1 MSGGGPAIGRARAV
15 LSHYGAGAP
24 GTDPD
29 ALADLYRDLHAHP
42 EPGFG
47 EERTAAVGTAALSEA
62 GYQVTTGVGGT
73 GVVGVLRSGPGPAVL
88 LRADMDALPVR
99 ELTGLPYASRSGG
112 PGDDRPPL
120 MHACGHDMHVSCL
133 IGAASVLADAA
144 AHWSGTVLAVLQ
156 PSEENGAGARAMLD
170 DGLYARFGTPD
181 AVFAQHVFPL
191 PAGVLALRPGLVL
204 GATESVEVT
213 LTGRGGHGS
222 QPHRTVDPVV
232 MAAASVMRLQ
242 GVVAREVDPEEQA
255 VLTVARLRA
264 GHAENVIPDEAVLT
278 LNARAFDTDVL
289 RRVVAAARRILDG
302 EAAASGAPVPP
313 RYRGLGAFPTT
324 VNDPAATAR
333 LGDAFGEVLGA
344 DRVVPMD
351 RMIGSED
358 MGHFGT
364 DAGAPSVFWGLGS
377 LVPGTAPAPESD
389 SAGNHS
395 PYFAPAVEPTL
406 STGVRA
412 MTLAALT
419 ALGPP
424 DHPA

>member
-1 MSGGGPAIGRARAV
+1 MTAVEGARARAV
-15 LSHYGAGAP
+15 LSRYGSGAP
-24 GTDPD
+24 GTDPA

-47 EERTAAVGTAALSEA
+47 EERTAAVGAAALADA

-73 GVVGVLRSGPGPAVL
+73 GVVGVLRSGPGPTVL
-88 LRADMDALPVR
+88 IRADMDALPVR
-99 ELTGLPYASRSGG
+99 ELTGLPYASRVGA
-112 PGDDRPPL
+112 PGDPRTPL
-120 MHACGHDMHVSCL
+120 MHACGHDMHVTCL
-133 IGAASVLADAA
+133 VGAASVLAAA
-144 AHWSGTVLAVLQ
+144 RGNWSGTVMAVLQ

-170 DGLYARFGTPD
+170 DDLYRRFGTPS

-204 GATESVEVT
+204 GATENLEVT

-242 GVVAREVDPEEQA
+242 GVVARELDPEEQA

-278 LNARAFDTDVL
+278 LNARAFDRDVL
-289 RRVVAAARRILDG
+289 DRVVTAARRVLDG
-302 EAAASGAPVPP
+302 EAAVSGAPVPP
-313 RYRGLGAFPTT
+313 TYQRLGAFPVT
-324 VNDPAATAR
+324 VNDPASTAA
-333 LGDAFGEVLGA
+333 LGDVFGEVLGT
-344 DRVVPMD
+344 DRVVPLD

-358 MGHFGT
+358 VGHFGA
-364 DAGAPSVFWGLGS
+364 DAGAPSVFWGLGA
-377 LVPGTAPAPESD
+377 LAPGTAPAPESAG
-389 SAGNHS
+389 AGNHS

-412 MTLAALT
+412 MTLAALSG
-419 ALGPP
+419 LGPP
-424 DHPA
+424 PGA